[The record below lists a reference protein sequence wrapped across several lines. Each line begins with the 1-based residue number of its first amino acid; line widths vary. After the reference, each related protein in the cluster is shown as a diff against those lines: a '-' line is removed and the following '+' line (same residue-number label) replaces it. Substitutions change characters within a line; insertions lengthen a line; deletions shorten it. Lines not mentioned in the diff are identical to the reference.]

1 MTISRRSLLSRIL
14 PSAVLTLFYSEKA
27 LATTVVGKEGGGQHN
42 GTLPNANPKGVDA
55 SGKNISVGHG
65 DEISRK
71 ELSHS
76 EGSTCAGEG
85 NYANIRAYSGSGNR
99 IHCNGRVIEHDG
111 GAGVFVRDDTDKI
124 TDDNGGTVL
133 VDVKGRRWK
142 RAFEGDVLLLW
153 FCSHGDG
160 VTDYTYPIQ
169 VASQLAVDESRR
181 LVFGHGTYNYKAI
194 EIKSSTRTQSVTEWI
209 AIGKVNLVSIKTLP
223 DTNNYDA
230 DYAIR
235 VSGVFLKKV
244 ELVADASR
252 NTDAIVLS
260 DTTGIEVGD
269 LVCLQTS
276 RLIQT
281 DNRGQARE
289 GQVCKVH
296 SINHDKRLI
305 GLFNTLRYT
314 APASAKQ
321 TGVVTDATSGASF
334 TVSGVNLTRAN
345 SNVRIT
351 FTSGANTGKSRY
363 ISGYSGNT
371 LKIGGRQ
378 SAFPGTPSVGD
389 SFIMEWSTIVTI
401 AKPITFRMSGEFVI
415 SRALTRNAKAGA
427 IGFRG
432 LDVLYSVDTLIDGA
446 TINGFSDTC
455 FRIRGSY
462 QPTLRDITA
471 SDANRG
477 YNVFDGTGYGISISQ
492 CFGAMVDN
500 AKTYRCRR
508 GIDISGTQM
517 ISWETQIVNCT
528 ASGGGVDYQGN
539 AFWPV
544 GTTQN
549 SGMGSHGSGYSSS
562 YINSLVMDCWLP
574 YVFRGLRE
582 TLKDCRVHGHVARC
596 CARLAYGGAL
606 TIDGLIYDD
615 TFSEIGI
622 NYADSYNEDPK
633 PGLIAI
639 GLLELFCGV
648 DNGYIRSL
656 PVTIKDCIGKKVTL
670 GCIIA
675 SGKDDDLTLENLI
688 LGGNVV
694 YVSSEN
700 THNDEFSFIRCEG
713 RKILKNISDLGGN
726 RFYLDGGSE
735 NQFSMY
741 DLFSSQIIPAGEYVR
756 FGENKLF
763 ATLNDDQALRIPI
776 STKTKAAIV
785 SVIDHEHDSK
795 YKAIG
800 MILGAAAATDGAP
813 NSKENK
819 KNIELSLIPLT
830 GTTGTKGKFTIAFL
844 PTDGAG
850 YLYLENRTGSVIR
863 PCILIEAVQF

>member
-1 MTISRRSLLSRIL
+1 MSK
-14 PSAVLTLFYSEKA
+14 TLFSTLFALFYGEKA
-27 LATTVVGKEGGGQHN
+27 LANPIVGKEGGAQNKGAL
-42 GTLPNANPKGVDA
+42 TSANSQDVDVA
-55 SGKNISVGHG
+55 GKNTSVGHG
-65 DEISRK
+65 DEASREK
-71 ELSHS
+71 LSYP
-76 EGSTCAGEG
+76 EESTRVREG
-85 NYANIRAYSGSGNR
+85 NYANIRAYSGSENR
-99 IHCNGRVIEHDG
+99 IYCNGRVIDRDG
-111 GAGVFVRDDTDKI
+111 GAGVFVRDDTDTI

-142 RAFEGDVLLLW
+142 RVYEGDVLLLW

-160 VTDYTYPIQ
+160 VTDYTLPLQ

-181 LVFGHGTYNYKAI
+181 LVFGQGTYNYTAI
-194 EIKSSTRTQSVTEWI
+194 EIKSSTKTQSVTEWI
-209 AIGKVNLVSIKTLP
+209 AIGKVNLVSTKTHP
-223 DTNNYDA
+223 NANNYDA

-244 ELVADASR
+244 KLVIDVSRNADAV
-252 NTDAIVLS
+252 ILS

-296 SINHDKRLI
+296 SINHDKRLVR
-305 GLFNTLRYT
+305 LFNTLRYA

-321 TGVVTDATSGASF
+321 TGVVVGATSGASF

-345 SNVRIT
+345 ANVRIT
-351 FTSGANTGKSRY
+351 FTSGANSGKSRY
-363 ISGYSGNT
+363 ISGFSGNT

-378 SAFPGTPSVGD
+378 SAFPNTPMVGD
-389 SFIMEWSTIVTI
+389 SFIMEWATMVTI

-415 SRALTRNAKAGA
+415 SRALTSNAIAGA
-427 IGFRG
+427 TGFRG
-432 LDVLYSVDTLIDGA
+432 LDVIFSVDTLIEGA

-455 FRIRGSY
+455 LRIRGSY
-462 QPTLRDITA
+462 QPTLRNITA
-471 SDANRG
+471 TDANRG
-477 YNVFDGTGYGISISQ
+477 YNVFDGTGYGISINQ
-492 CFGAMVDN
+492 CFGATVDN

-508 GIDISGTQM
+508 GIDIIGTQM
-517 ISWETQIVNCT
+517 ISWETQIINCT

-549 SGMGSHGSGYSSS
+549 SGIGSHGAGYSSS
-562 YINSLVMDCWLP
+562 YTNCLVVDCWLP
-574 YVFRGLRE
+574 YAFRGLRE
-582 TLKDCRVHGHVARC
+582 TLKDCRVNGNVARC
-596 CARLAYGGAL
+596 CARLTYGGAL

-615 TFSEIGI
+615 TFSEIGV

-633 PGLIAI
+633 PDLRAI
-639 GLLELFCGV
+639 GLLELFCGI
-648 DNGYIRSL
+648 DDGYIRSL
-656 PVTIKDCIGKKVTL
+656 PVTIKNCIGKKVTL

-675 SGKDDDLTLENLI
+675 SGKGDDLTLENLI

-700 THNDEFSFIRCEG
+700 TRNNEFSFIRCED

-741 DLFSSQIIPAGEYVR
+741 DLFSSQIIPAGKYVR
-756 FGENKLF
+756 LGENKLF
-763 ATLNDDQALRIPI
+763 ATLDDDQALRIPI
-776 STKTKAAIV
+776 STKTKTAIV
-785 SVIDHEHDSK
+785 SVIDHDHNSK

-800 MILGAAAATDGAP
+800 MILGAASATDSAP

-819 KNIELSLIPLT
+819 QNIELSLIPLT
-830 GTTGTKGKFTIAFL
+830 GTTGTKGKFTISFL

-850 YLYLENRTGSVIR
+850 YLYLENRIGSVIR
-863 PCILIEAVQF
+863 PCIFIETVQF